1 MEILLIWALFLLV
14 GYIFGKRAEKKH
26 YASIKL
32 REKALLKLPTTTSK
46 YPIGIPLSSIERTA
60 LVTGSVVVS
69 SDYFKRTV
77 AGLRKLIGG
86 PIQSY
91 ETLVDRARREATLR
105 LKESCPGAAQIIN
118 LRYETSPISDGAK
131 DTVSSIEVLAYATA
145 IYCGPQK

>member
-1 MEILLIWALFLLV
+1 MEILVIWALFILV

-26 YASIKL
+26 YASIHE
-32 REKALLKLPTTTSK
+32 REKKLLKLPATTSK
-46 YPIGIPLSSIERTA
+46 FPIGIPLSSIERTG

-77 AGLRKLIGG
+77 AGLRKLVGG

-91 ETLVDRARREATLR
+91 ETLVDRARREATLW

-118 LRYETSPISDGAK
+118 LRYETSPIFDGAK
-131 DTVSSIEVLAYATA
+131 DTVTSIEVLAYGTA
-145 IYCGPQK
+145 IYCVAKQ